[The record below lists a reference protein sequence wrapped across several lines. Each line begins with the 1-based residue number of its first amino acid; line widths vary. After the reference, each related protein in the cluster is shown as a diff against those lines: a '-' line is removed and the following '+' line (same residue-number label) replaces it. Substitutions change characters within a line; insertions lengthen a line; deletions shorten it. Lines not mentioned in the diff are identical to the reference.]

1 MTITKDDLATLRHRG
16 FEHLIPLDANKQ
28 PIGSW
33 KFNEMGEP
41 ESGFKKFPDSELL
54 AAPAIGSNLEAD
66 RISAVDLDAL
76 DARIFDD
83 QYDETFTTYSK
94 GKGVSQLLYKLADD
108 VEPEHY
114 SLPKKNSAAL
124 AEDGTILENIAKT
137 QSFLLGINKI
147 IHKDIPLKVLDKE
160 AYKRLQKTN
169 KKVYALSMLKRL
181 YPAKETFRDDFR
193 LTLAGTLHLET
204 DWSDNEKKQF
214 VKTLCKAVGDKAV
227 NKALEKLGRVKKNI
241 ERNIKNGDEP
251 TKGIWATKNLSI
263 LCGRP
268 GIDGG
273 LDFIDSIR
281 SEKRQQELDNK
292 NDADDAEE
300 EIDFN
305 RTIAFNDLTSFLTTD
320 FPQPS
325 YIIEP
330 LVSDQSIVQI
340 VGASGVGK
348 TMFGLAIAGAISTAN
363 GLLGMASVGGA
374 RPVLYVEGELP
385 ASDIQIRVNGM
396 FRAIERKCDS
406 NMFYISSLQQQL
418 KINDKGFTPI
428 QTEQGL
434 IEIENAIVEIKRRTG
449 KMPVVFIDNIS
460 CLASGLKENDADAW
474 SPIINKFVKW
484 KNMGSTVFYFHHL
497 NKGND
502 SSGSTMQHRTI
513 DMVIRMKKPEHKQKI
528 KTFEEKGVQAIVDF
542 PKWRLHDNSKYAAEH
557 MLICEDWKWQK
568 MPVLT
573 SDEADI
579 IKMVNDGLDVKEMSE
594 KVSLAE
600 KTIYKKIKKLK
611 DEGVI
616 TDDKVDR
623 KAADSDAEDIC

>member
-1 MTITKDDLATLRHRG
+1 MITNDNVQKFTDDYKLILTPVIKSDDPNKD
-16 FEHLIPLDANKQ
+16 
-28 PIGSW
+28 
-33 KFNEMGEP
+33 
-41 ESGFKKFPDSELL
+41 KKPDTKKGKWFYTWSLHELL
-54 AAPAIGSNLEAD
+54 AAQRIGAFHKESGILD
-66 RISAVDLDAL
+66 VD
-76 DARIFDD
+76 FDD
-83 QYDETFTTYSK
+83 KNYIAHKFIDCLPPTFTVGKKINGKVIATHKIYYRKNKDVKVKNYSYPKTTAK
-94 GKGVSQLLYKLADD
+94 GGKIIEILANTQTIIAGVDRVIVNDVMPMVIDPSSLELETRLIVAFSELYTLVKDIQNRNDFYFKLGG
-108 VEPEHY
+108 
-114 SLPKKNSAAL
+114 AL
-124 AEDGTILENIAKT
+124 ARE
-137 QSFLLGINKI
+137 
-147 IHKDIPLKVLDKE
+147 
-160 AYKRLQKTN
+160 
-169 KKVYALSMLKRL
+169 
-181 YPAKETFRDDFR
+181 
-193 LTLAGTLHLET
+193 
-204 DWSDNEKKQF
+204 SDVPMDLRIKY
-214 VKTLCKAVGDKAV
+214 V
-227 NKALEKLGRVKKNI
+227 EKLCELTNDDEVNNRVDCI
-241 ERNIKNGDEP
+241 ERQQLNFEERPDEVF
-251 TKGIWATKNLSI
+251 GI
-263 LCGRP
+263 
-268 GIDGG
+268 
-273 LDFIDSIR
+273 
-281 SEKRQQELDNK
+281 QELSNFLGANLPAFDEIK
-292 NDADDAEE
+292 REEEDAAEEE
-300 EIDFN
+300 EIDLN
-305 RTIAFNDLTSFLTTD
+305 RTIAFNDLNSFLTTD

-348 TMFGLAIAGAISTAN
+348 TMFGLAIAGAISTGN
-363 GLLGMASVGGA
+363 GLLGMPSVGGA

-396 FRAIERKCDS
+396 FKAIERTCDS

-418 KINDKGFTPI
+418 KVNDKGFTPI

-434 IEIENAIVEIKRRTG
+434 IEIENAIVEIKKRTG

-513 DMVIRMKKPEHKQKI
+513 DMVIRMRKPDNKQKI
-528 KTFEEKGVQAIVDF
+528 KTFETQGVQAIVDF

>member
-1 MTITKDDLATLRHRG
+1 MITNDNVQKFIDDY
-16 FEHLIPLDANKQ
+16 
-28 PIGSW
+28 
-33 KFNEMGEP
+33 KFNLTP
-41 ESGFKKFPDSELL
+41 VIKSDDPNKDKKPKSKNGKWFYMWSLHELL
-54 AAPAIGSNLEAD
+54 AAQRIGAFHKESGILDVDFDDKNYIAHKFIDCLPPTFTVGKKINGKVIATHKIYYRKNKDVKVKNYSYPMTAAKGGKIIELLANTQTIIAGVD
-66 RISAVDLDAL
+66 RVIINDVMPMVIDPDAL
-76 DARIFDD
+76 KLELRLIVAFS
-83 QYDETFTTYSK
+83 E
-94 GKGVSQLLYKLADD
+94 LY
-108 VEPEHY
+108 
-114 SLPKKNSAAL
+114 
-124 AEDGTILENIAKT
+124 
-137 QSFLLGINKI
+137 
-147 IHKDIPLKVLDKE
+147 
-160 AYKRLQKTN
+160 
-169 KKVYALSMLKRL
+169 
-181 YPAKETFRDDFR
+181 
-193 LTLAGTLHLET
+193 TL
-204 DWSDNEKKQF
+204 
-214 VKTLCKAVGDKAV
+214 VK
-227 NKALEKLGRVKKNI
+227 
-241 ERNIKNGDEP
+241 
-251 TKGIWATKNLSI
+251 
-263 LCGRP
+263 
-268 GIDGG
+268 
-273 LDFIDSIR
+273 
-281 SEKRQQELDNK
+281 DNK
-292 NDADDAEE
+292 NRNDFYFKLGGALARETDVPMDLRIKYVEKLCELTNDDEVNNRVDCIERQQLNFEERPDEVFGIQELSNFLGANLPAFDEIKREEEDAAEE
-300 EIDFN
+300 DEIDLN
-305 RTIAFNDLTSFLTTD
+305 RTIAFNDLNSFLTTD

-348 TMFGLAIAGAISTAN
+348 TMFGLAIAGAISTGN
-363 GLLGMASVGGA
+363 GLLGMPSINGA

-396 FRAIERKCDS
+396 FKAIGKTCDT

-418 KINDKGFTPI
+418 KVNDKGFTPI

-434 IEIENAIVEIKRRTG
+434 IEIENAIVEIKKRTG
-449 KMPVVFIDNIS
+449 KMPIVFIDNIS

-513 DMVIRMKKPEHKQKI
+513 DMVIRMRKPDNKQKI
-528 KTFEEKGVQAIVDF
+528 KTFETQGVQAIVDF

-611 DEGVI
+611 DQGVL
-616 TDDKVDR
+616 TNDKVDR
-623 KAADSDAEDIC
+623 KTADSDAEDIC

>member
-1 MTITKDDLATLRHRG
+1 MITNDNVQKFIDDYKFNLTPVIKSDDPTKD
-16 FEHLIPLDANKQ
+16 
-28 PIGSW
+28 
-33 KFNEMGEP
+33 
-41 ESGFKKFPDSELL
+41 KKPKSKNGKWFYTWSLHELL
-54 AAPAIGSNLEAD
+54 AAQRLGAFHKESGIID
-66 RISAVDLDAL
+66 VD
-76 DARIFDD
+76 FDD
-83 QYDETFTTYSK
+83 KNYIAHKFIDCLPPTFTVGKKVNGKVIATHKIYYRKNKDVKVKNYSYPKTASK
-94 GKGVSQLLYKLADD
+94 GGKIIEILANTQTIIAGIDRVIVNDVMPMVIDPSALELETRLIAAFAELYTLVKDIQNRNDFYFKLGGALARETDVPMDLRIKYVKKLCELTNDDEVNNRVDCIERQQVNFEERPDD
-108 VEPEHY
+108 V
-114 SLPKKNSAAL
+114 
-124 AEDGTILENIAKT
+124 
-137 QSFLLGINKI
+137 FGI
-147 IHKDIPLKVLDKE
+147 
-160 AYKRLQKTN
+160 
-169 KKVYALSMLKRL
+169 
-181 YPAKETFRDDFR
+181 
-193 LTLAGTLHLET
+193 
-204 DWSDNEKKQF
+204 
-214 VKTLCKAVGDKAV
+214 
-227 NKALEKLGRVKKNI
+227 
-241 ERNIKNGDEP
+241 
-251 TKGIWATKNLSI
+251 
-263 LCGRP
+263 
-268 GIDGG
+268 
-273 LDFIDSIR
+273 
-281 SEKRQQELDNK
+281 QELSKFLGGVNLPAFDEIK
-292 NDADDAEE
+292 KEEEDAAEEE

-305 RTIAFNDLTSFLTTD
+305 RTIAFNDLNSFLTTD

-348 TMFGLAIAGAISTAN
+348 TMFGLAIAGAISTSN
-363 GLLGMASVGGA
+363 GLLGMPSVGGA

-396 FRAIERKCDS
+396 FKAIERKCDS
-406 NMFYISSLQQQL
+406 NMFFISSLQQQL
-418 KINDKGFTPI
+418 KVNDKGFTPI

-434 IEIENAIVEIKRRTG
+434 IEIENAIVEIKKRTG

-513 DMVIRMKKPEHKQKI
+513 DMVIRMRKPDNKQKI
-528 KTFEEKGVQAIVDF
+528 KTFETQGVQAIVDF